1 MERLWWKTRFPLNI
15 RPKMGKPARLE
26 VTSSIITDGIA
37 EVEAYL
43 VDRNGVKCLDADDF
57 VYFGLT
63 GDGALIQNLGT
74 SVGSRKVQAQNGRA
88 RIRVRL
94 NGGVSY
100 VSVKAE
106 GVATAF
112 LQIK

>member
-1 MERLWWKTRFPLNI
+1 MPGCR
-15 RPKMGKPARLE
+15 
-26 VTSSIITDGIA
+26 
-37 EVEAYL
+37 
-43 VDRNGVKCLDADDF
+43 C
-57 VYFGLT
+57 FGLT
-63 GDGALIQNLGT
+63 GDGALIQNQGT